1 MANKRFNRFGQN
13 WTGSWYRLWPNCY
26 CEPAQ
31 CLAREPADP
40 LGPLSIAFSFHF
52 SKSPYLF
59 SYLHLIIFH
68 LYRVQ
73 PLIHRNIPHH
83 SSIVL
88 HLSVSFWLL
97 TCTILAETDSSHI
110 NRSCRCLVPHLDL
123 LVIWARQVILYF
135 IPLVMLTWSFGLV
148 SDLCLPAQRRIE
160 PCAYAGSPPF
170 PLSSSLSTTIRREV
184 VGPPSH

>member
-1 MANKRFNRFGQN
+1 M
-13 WTGSWYRLWPNCY
+13 WWSV
-26 CEPAQ
+26 
-31 CLAREPADP
+31 
-40 LGPLSIAFSFHF
+40 AFSFHF

-135 IPLVMLTWSFGLV
+135 IPLVMLTWLFGLV

-170 PLSSSLSTTIRREV
+170 SLSSSLSTAIRREV
-184 VGPPSH
+184 VGSPSH